1 MILVVDVGNTN
12 IVWGIS
18 DGKELLFQ
26 MRTETNRDAQIG
38 DFVSTLNNLTS
49 QIPAY
54 RFSAIFISSVVPQLE
69 AALASALQS
78 FSETP
83 PLFLT
88 TTLIPV
94 GNSYKPPEGVGS
106 DRLVSAYAAVIL
118 YKLPALIIDL
128 GTATTFNVVSSAGCY
143 VGGAIA
149 DGLGTGAEALFAK
162 AARLSHVSL
171 SFPQKLIGIT
181 GEESLTAGL
190 VGGHL
195 AMIEKMAENIEQEYD
210 EPFTVLV
217 TGGWSNLLV
226 GHFPSHWIHD
236 ADLTLKG
243 IILTAE
249 HHKI

>member
-26 MRTETNRDAQIG
+26 MRTETNRDDQVG
-38 DFVSTLNNLTS
+38 DFVSTLNKLTS

-69 AALASALQS
+69 TSLASALQS
-78 FSETP
+78 FSETS

-88 TTLIPV
+88 TALIPV
-94 GNSYKPPEGVGS
+94 GNSYNPPEGVGS
-106 DRLVSAYAAVIL
+106 DRLVSAYAAVKL

-128 GTATTFNVVSSAGCY
+128 GTATTFNVVSSTGYY

-149 DGLGTGAEALFAK
+149 DGLGTGTEALFAK
-162 AARLSHVSL
+162 AARLSHIEL
-171 SFPQKLIGIT
+171 SFPDKLIGTT
-181 GEESLTAGL
+181 GEESLAAGL

-195 AMIEKMAENIEQEYD
+195 AMIERMAENIEQEYD

-226 GHFPSHWIHD
+226 GRFPSHWIHD